1 MKCLVTLDN
10 GKSEAFTSKG
20 ELNLGA
26 GGFGLF
32 YTLDGDKCFLNYVN
46 GVLTQERRG
55 GVSMKM
61 VFAQGRETECLLGEG
76 GLSGKFTVF
85 TEKIRIKNDDKSVE
99 VTLDYICA
107 GEKITLHIT
116 AK

>member
-32 YTLDGDKCFLNYVN
+32 YELDGDKCFLSYAN

-61 VFAQGRETECLLGEG
+61 VFAQGRETECFLGEG
-76 GLSGKFTVF
+76 GLSGKFTVY
-85 TEKIRIKNDDKSVE
+85 T
-99 VTLDYICA
+99 
-107 GEKITLHIT
+107 
-116 AK
+116 

>member
-1 MKCLVTLDN
+1 MKCTVTLDN
-10 GKSEAFTSKG
+10 GKSETITSKG

-26 GGFGLF
+26 AGFGLF
-32 YTLDGDKCFLNYVN
+32 YEIDGDKCFLSYSN
-46 GVLTQERRG
+46 GTLTQERRG
-55 GVSMKM
+55 GVCMKM
-61 VFAQGRETECLLGEG
+61 TFLQGKETDCYLGEG

-85 TEKIRIKNDDKSVE
+85 TESVKIKNDGKSVE
-99 VTLDYICA
+99 VALGYICA